1 MIIHTP
7 YVHGGDIYRNR
18 VTLDFSVNVNPLGT
32 PEAVRTAVRQAA
44 GIAALDCPEWLEKA
58 RQLITR
64 EKNYLY
70 RELRGLGIC
79 VLPGDANYLLRYGR
93 TKRTKR

>member
-1 MIIHTP
+1 MT
-7 YVHGGDIYRNR
+7 D
-18 VTLDFSVNVNPLGT
+18 
-32 PEAVRTAVRQAA
+32 
-44 GIAALDCPEWLEKA
+44 
-58 RQLITR
+58 TR

-70 RELRGLGIC
+70 RELRGLGIY